1 MTITKGESAY
11 IKLAFENGKPTPARY
26 TKTLKSSWDFVPD
39 AERKQTISMYPI
51 MISGALGSDN
61 AMHDYLMAK
70 RDEHRRSVLAKAS
83 AFIKEQR
90 AKQMSQVG
98 TLTTEEKLNNELEN
112 RLALEDEGSITNAN

>member
-1 MTITKGESAY
+1 MSQVGTERIDMTITKGESAY

-70 RDEHRRSVLAKAS
+70 RDEHRRSVLDKAS
-83 AFIKEQR
+83 AFVKKQR
-90 AKQMSQVG
+90 AKMSQVG
-98 TLTTEEKLNNELEN
+98 TSTNEEK
-112 RLALEDEGSITNAN
+112 

>member
-11 IKLAFENGKPTPARY
+11 LKLAFENGKPTPARY
-26 TKTLKSSWDFVPD
+26 TKTLKSSWDFVPN

>member
-11 IKLAFENGKPTPARY
+11 LKLAFENGKPTPARY

>member
-51 MISGALGSDN
+51 MISGALGSDS

-112 RLALEDEGSITNAN
+112 KLALEDEGSITNAN

>member
-11 IKLAFENGKPTPARY
+11 LKLAFENGKPTPARY
-26 TKTLKSSWDFVPD
+26 TKTLKSSWDFVPN

-98 TLTTEEKLNNELEN
+98 TSTNEEK
-112 RLALEDEGSITNAN
+112 

>member
-98 TLTTEEKLNNELEN
+98 TLTTEEKQNNELEN

>member
-1 MTITKGESAY
+1 MSQVGTERIDMTITKGESAY
-11 IKLAFENGKPTPARY
+11 LKLAFENGKPTPARY

-70 RDEHRRSVLAKAS
+70 RDEHRRSVLAKAR

-98 TLTTEEKLNNELEN
+98 TSTTEEK
-112 RLALEDEGSITNAN
+112 

>member
-26 TKTLKSSWDFVPD
+26 TKTLKSSWDFVPNT
-39 AERKQTISMYPI
+39 ERKQTISMYPI

-61 AMHDYLMAK
+61 AMKDYLMAK

-98 TLTTEEKLNNELEN
+98 TSTTEEK
-112 RLALEDEGSITNAN
+112 